1 MATKKV
7 TKSAAV
13 ASFGDIITVKSL
25 VKTGSVLFKAVS
37 NVLPTGEIRAI
48 STSGE
53 LFTVDSGDITL
64 FVNQFDNPESYEMLN
79 NLFD

>member
-1 MATKKV
+1 MASKKII
-7 TKSAAV
+7 KSAAV
-13 ASFGDIITVKSL
+13 AFFGDIITVKSL

-53 LFTVDSGDITL
+53 LFTIDSNDITL
-64 FVNQFDNPESYEMLN
+64 TVNQENNPESYEMFN
-79 NLFD
+79 GLFD